1 MDKLD
6 QSQFQTISKSSISP
20 FMGWLKLDMSDLI
33 DSNVNLFMYL
43 NKSFDIWTGPNAHV
57 IGLPQ
62 G

>member
-1 MDKLD
+1 
-6 QSQFQTISKSSISP
+6 
-20 FMGWLKLDMSDLI
+20 MGWLKLDISDLM